1 MTRKTVAWLAVAF
14 VAALLVVVPT
24 LLMLARTG
32 VIEFAPDEAAFAPYL
47 LGLAAFFGLLYVFL
61 LIAVGI
67 YVYRDARERAMDA
80 LLWTLVVILVPYF
93 IGFIAYL
100 IVRQARRVLC
110 PGCGARTSDSA
121 RFCPSCG
128 HLLKASC
135 PSCQLPVDG
144 GARFCPAC
152 GAALKSEL
160 TPPVPTAG

>member
-14 VAALLVVVPT
+14 VVTLLVVVPA
-24 LLMLARTG
+24 LLMLAQTG
-32 VIEFAPDEAAFAPYL
+32 VIEFAPDEAAFAPFL
-47 LGLAAFFGLLYVFL
+47 LGLAAFLGLLYVFL
-61 LIAVGI
+61 LIAIGI
-67 YVYRDARERAMDA
+67 YVYRDARERGR

-100 IVRQARRVLC
+100 IVRQSRRVVC
-110 PGCGARTSDSA
+110 PSCGTRAVDSA

-128 HLLKASC
+128 DPLKASC

-152 GAALKSEL
+152 GAALTSAAA
-160 TPPVPTAG
+160 PPPATTR